1 MVTLWQ
7 VFLILAFIVSAEG
20 NFLKRTLELKI
31 FHKFVPW
38 VFFLLH
44 YLIKLIKNIQ
54 FKKNKTYC
62 KIAVHELLHKIISVF
77 KYLTKIKILSPKSL
91 SPL

>member
-38 VFFLLH
+38 VFFVLH

-54 FKKNKTYC
+54 F
-62 KIAVHELLHKIISVF
+62 
-77 KYLTKIKILSPKSL
+77 
-91 SPL
+91 

>member
-54 FKKNKTYC
+54 FKKIKLIVKLQFMNCYTK
-62 KIAVHELLHKIISVF
+62 LF
-77 KYLTKIKILSPKSL
+77 QYLNTWLKLKF
-91 SPL
+91 